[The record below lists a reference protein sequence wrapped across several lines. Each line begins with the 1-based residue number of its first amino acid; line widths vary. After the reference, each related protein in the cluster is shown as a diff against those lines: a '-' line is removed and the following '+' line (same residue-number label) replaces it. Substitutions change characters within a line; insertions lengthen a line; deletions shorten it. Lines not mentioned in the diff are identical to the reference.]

1 MSLDTTG
8 RNNGLDVR
16 DLVKVYGRRGANP
29 AHTAV
34 AGISF
39 GVAPGS
45 TTALVGESGSGKST
59 VARCVVGL
67 LSPTAGSVCIAGRD
81 VWRLSRREQRVLR
94 RHTQIVFQDPS
105 QSLNPWMTV
114 RALIAEPLV
123 IHRIGTDEERKQR
136 TSELIE
142 WVGLGSEHLGR
153 RPSALS
159 GGQRQ
164 RVAIARAL
172 ACEPEILVL
181 DEALSGLDL
190 SVQASI
196 VNLLLDLQARLQ
208 IAYLFIGH
216 DLGVVRHLA
225 DDVVVMRRGEVVE
238 QGPVERVLDS
248 PAEHYTLQ
256 LIAAQDGRLA

>member
-1 MSLDTTG
+1 MSVDTALDD
-8 RNNGLDVR
+8 GLDVR
-16 DLVKVYGRRGANP
+16 DLVKVYPRRGANP

-67 LSPTAGSVCIAGRD
+67 TRPTAGSVSIAGRN
-81 VWRLSRREQRVLR
+81 VWRLSRKELR
-94 RHTQIVFQDPS
+94 ASRRRTQIVFQDPN

-114 RALIAEPLV
+114 HALIEEPLV
-123 IHRIGTDEERKQR
+123 VHRIGGHEERRQR
-136 TSELIE
+136 TRELLE

-172 ACEPEILVL
+172 ACEPEVVVL
-181 DEALSGLDL
+181 DEALSALDL
-190 SVQASI
+190 SVQASV
-196 VNLLLDLQARLQ
+196 VNLLLDLQARLR
-208 IAYLFIGH
+208 IAYLFISH
-216 DLGVVRHLA
+216 DLGIVRHLA

-238 QGPVERVLDS
+238 QGPVARVLES
-248 PAEHYTLQ
+248 PSERYTAQ
-256 LIAAQDGRLA
+256 LIAAQDGRVA